1 MIAKQQTFC
10 KRKMQKS
17 FLGVVWR
24 GVAPPRQ
31 TTKFRPF
38 ILKKAGGA
46 VPHARLAP
54 HLDFI
59 DKPVV
64 TWWAPATTAKYLGA
78 VIASSAAP
86 GGADAEKARELFR
99 SAADGLPIDST
110 GVLRKIAMT
119 VRAEAFRSLRD
130 LFPDEA
136 SGYLSEAR
144 ALINGIPDRDGRW
157 RAWLDAPGKTPF
169 PGLSYWY

>member
-1 MIAKQQTFC
+1 LRLAERSGSARDKNLAFPLRYHALGLYQAVLRGEAIEDADLEPHL
-10 KRKMQKS
+10 S
-17 FLGVVWR
+17 FLDH
-24 GVAPPRQ
+24 P
-31 TTKFRPF
+31 
-38 ILKKAGGA
+38 AGG
-46 VPHARLAP
+46 
-54 HLDFI
+54 
-59 DKPVV
+59 
-64 TWWAPATTAKYLGA
+64 WWAPATTAKYLGA
-78 VIASSAAP
+78 VLANGAVPGSPAA
-86 GGADAEKARELFR
+86 DKALRLFR
-99 SAADGLPIDST
+99 FACDGLPVTVPD
-110 GVLRKIAMT
+110 VLRKIAMT